1 MKFDRSKQLLER
13 ACKVIPGGIS
23 SNVRANWAP
32 HPMFY
37 DRGEGSH
44 VWDADGNEFIDYVLG
59 RGPLFY
65 GHSPKMV
72 IDAIKKQLDRGLM
85 YAGQAEIEVD
95 VAEKICELVPCAE
108 QVRFGSSGSESV
120 HAALRLARAATGR
133 KKILRFEGHY
143 HGWFDNIAWNFAPPL
158 NEAGPRERPNLLP
171 TTKGQLLEESAGLV
185 VLPWN
190 DLALVEQLFADEGD
204 NIAGVITEPIM
215 CNWGAIMP
223 RPGFLEGLRKVCDH
237 YGVVLIFDEV
247 ITGFREALGG
257 AQEHFSVTP
266 DLATFA
272 KAMGGSVCVSAV
284 AGKEKFMHLFG
295 ELKTVHAGTYNA
307 NPVSMAGAMAA
318 LDALSENDGA
328 LLKSTF
334 EIGGSL
340 MAGIKELAEKSS
352 FSIAV
357 RGLPPTFHVSF
368 LPEGAEEV
376 VDYRTAT
383 QTDTNLTRQ
392 LWIELQERG
401 VRVTPDGLWFVSTA
415 HTAQDVEQTLAAVA
429 DALAAME
436 KTVS

>member
-1 MKFDRSKQLLER
+1 MWPKKF
-13 ACKVIPGGIS
+13 VNWFP
-23 SNVRANWAP
+23 VR
-32 HPMFY
+32 
-37 DRGEGSH
+37 
-44 VWDADGNEFIDYVLG
+44 
-59 RGPLFY
+59 
-65 GHSPKMV
+65 K
-72 IDAIKKQLDRGLM
+72 
-85 YAGQAEIEVD
+85 
-95 VAEKICELVPCAE
+95 

-120 HAALRLARAATGR
+120 HAALRLARSATGR

-158 NEAGPRERPNLLP
+158 DEAGPRERPNLLP

-190 DLALVEQLFADEGD
+190 DLALVEQLFADEGSD
-204 NIAGVITEPIM
+204 IAGVITEPIM

-237 YGVVLIFDEV
+237 YGSVLIFDEV

-340 MAGIKELAEKSS
+340 MAGIKEIAEKSS

-436 KTVS
+436 KTVFIRQNHDCTSPYYPIHPAICPGCIASKCDGSV